1 MVRRETAQ
9 DKWRLEEMKLG
20 GENMKIAI
28 QRQGRLA
35 ENSCQILR
43 SSGLDFDHYEGRL
56 FSQCRNFPLDV
67 LFLRDDDIP
76 EYVQDGVTDLGI
88 VGLNVIE
95 EKNAQVVQLE
105 SLGFG
110 SCKLSI
116 AVPRRG
122 QIRALSDLEGKRIA
136 TSHVRVLESF
146 LTNKQISA
154 RIIEISG
161 SVEITPSLNVADAI
175 CDLVSTGS
183 TLRINDLQP
192 IEVVLNSE
200 AMLIA
205 NPRSLADERKR
216 RLMERLRTRFKGN
229 IRARQTKYVM
239 MNAPEEAL
247 EEIKGILPGLKSP
260 TVVSL
265 AEKGMVAIHSAV
277 PEEIFWEVIEKL
289 KDTGAS
295 DILVLPVEKMVV

>member
-1 MVRRETAQ
+1 
-9 DKWRLEEMKLG
+9 MKLD

-35 ENSCQILR
+35 ERSCQILR
-43 SSGLDFDHYEGRL
+43 SSGLDFDYYEGRL
-56 FSQCRNFPLDV
+56 FSQCQNFPLDI

-95 EKNAQVVQLE
+95 EKEAQVERLE

-110 SCKLSI
+110 SCNLSI
-116 AVPRRG
+116 AVPRRSP
-122 QIRALSDLEGKRIA
+122 IRDLSGLEGKRIA
-136 TSHVRVLESF
+136 TSHLRVLERF
-146 LTNKQISA
+146 LAEKKISA

-161 SVEITPSLNVADAI
+161 SVEITPSLDVADAI

-192 IEVVLNSE
+192 IEVVLRSE
-200 AMLIA
+200 AILIA
-205 NPRSLADERKR
+205 DPRSLADERKR
-216 RLMERLRTRFKGN
+216 QLMERLRIRFQGN

-239 MNAPEEAL
+239 MNAPEMAL
-247 EEIKGILPGLKSP
+247 EEIKRILPGMKSP
-260 TVVSL
+260 TVVPL
-265 AEKGMVAIHSAV
+265 AEEGMVAIHSAV
-277 PEEIFWEVIEKL
+277 PEAFFWDVIEKL
-289 KDTGAS
+289 KETGAS

>member
-1 MVRRETAQ
+1 
-9 DKWRLEEMKLG
+9 MKLDG
-20 GENMKIAI
+20 GNMKIAI

-35 ENSCQILR
+35 EHSCQILR
-43 SSGLDFDHYEGRL
+43 SSGLDFNYYEGRL
-56 FSQCRNFPLDV
+56 FSQCQNFPLDI

-95 EKNAQVVQLE
+95 EKEAQVVQLE

-110 SCKLSI
+110 LCNLSI
-116 AVPRRG
+116 AVPRKSP
-122 QIRALSDLEGKRIA
+122 IRDLSGLEGKRIA
-136 TSHVRVLESF
+136 TSHLRVLERF
-146 LTNKQISA
+146 LAERKISA

-161 SVEITPSLNVADAI
+161 SVEITPSLDVADAI

-192 IEVVLNSE
+192 IEVVLKSE
-200 AMLIA
+200 AILIA
-205 NPRSLADERKR
+205 DPRSLADERKLQ
-216 RLMERLRTRFKGN
+216 LMKRLRIRFQGN

-239 MNAPEEAL
+239 MNAPEIAL
-247 EEIKGILPGLKSP
+247 EKIKRILPGMKSP
-260 TVVSL
+260 TVVPL
-265 AEKGMVAIHSAV
+265 AEEGMVAIHSAV
-277 PEEIFWEVIEKL
+277 PEAFFWDVIEKL
-289 KDTGAS
+289 KETGAS